1 MSKYEEGRE
10 WVRNKIATSKKKS
23 ANSKVGK
30 AIGRAKGRINFIK
43 GIAAEV
49 KTHIPKGKKIRKS
62 STNSFVGSYGSISAF
77 GSSKKKKPKSNNPF
91 GF

>member
-1 MSKYEEGRE
+1 MGNFK
-10 WVRNKIATSKKKS
+10 RNTSKLRGKS
-23 ANSKVGK
+23 GKVNDK
-30 AIGRAKGRINFIK
+30 IQYLK
-43 GIAAEV
+43 GIVDEV